1 MRRLLLWAARNRWL
15 RDHLSRTWVARR
27 AVRKFMPGEEL
38 EDALA
43 AAEGYRSEGIGSVF
57 TLLGENLTSIADA
70 EAVAAHYRDAQ
81 DAVVARGLD
90 TEMSVKLT
98 QLGFDIDPD
107 ATARYVDEL
116 AVRAAERNTWLWI
129 DMEASDY
136 VERTVALYEA
146 AAAKHRNVG
155 LCVQA
160 YLRRTPDDLR
170 RLAAVTP
177 SIRLVKGA
185 YDEPAAL
192 AYRAKREVD
201 AAYVAVASRL
211 IAGVADG
218 SVQRAILAT
227 HDTTL
232 IEQLAAAGASLGL
245 PKDRVEIQMLYG
257 IRAGEQRR
265 LARAGFS
272 VRGLVAYGRYW
283 YPWYMRRLAERP
295 ANVIFAMRALLPF

>member
-15 RDHLSRTWVARR
+15 RDHLSRTWFARR

-38 EDALA
+38 EDALG
-43 AAEGYRSEGIGSVF
+43 AAEGYRRDGIGSVF
-57 TLLGENLTSIADA
+57 TLLGENLASIEDAD
-70 EAVAAHYRDAQ
+70 AVAAHYRGAQ

-98 QLGFDIDPD
+98 QLGFDMDPA

-116 AVRAAERNTWLWI
+116 AIRAAERKTWLWI

-136 VERTVALYEA
+136 VEPTLALYEA
-146 AAAKHRNVG
+146 AAEKHRNVG

-170 RLAAVTP
+170 RLAAVKP

-185 YDEPAAL
+185 YDEPASL

-218 SVQRAILAT
+218 SVARVILAT

-232 IEQLAAAGASLGL
+232 IEQLAATAASLGL
-245 PKDRVEIQMLYG
+245 SKDRVEIQMLYG
-257 IRAGEQRR
+257 IRASEQRR
-265 LARAGFS
+265 LAREGFS